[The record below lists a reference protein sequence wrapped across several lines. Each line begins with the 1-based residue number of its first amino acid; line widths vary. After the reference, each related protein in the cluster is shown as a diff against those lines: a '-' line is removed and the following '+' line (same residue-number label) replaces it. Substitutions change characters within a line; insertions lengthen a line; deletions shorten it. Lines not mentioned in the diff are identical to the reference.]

1 MELSQVVRH
10 DNRLEATWTS
20 VCTFLRQYSSGMSK
34 RYTPIFESLARLA
47 TPFGGNVLAGAQE
60 QARTRMFLSQQ
71 EVREQVDR
79 LTREIAR
86 LNMQVS
92 ASGRFDK
99 PVEGRPTP
107 STDSQPIGLDRF
119 RQETPN
125 TPAA

>member
-1 MELSQVVRH
+1 
-10 DNRLEATWTS
+10 
-20 VCTFLRQYSSGMSK
+20 MSK

-71 EVREQVDR
+71 EVRDQVDR

-86 LNMQVS
+86 LNVQVS

-99 PVEGRPTP
+99 PTEVRSTVP
-107 STDSQPIGLDRF
+107 TDSQPIGLDRF

>member
-1 MELSQVVRH
+1 
-10 DNRLEATWTS
+10 
-20 VCTFLRQYSSGMSK
+20 MSK

-71 EVREQVDR
+71 EVRDQVDR

-86 LNMQVS
+86 LNVQVS

-99 PVEGRPTP
+99 STEVRSTVP
-107 STDSQPIGLDRF
+107 TDSKPVGLDRF